1 MIKINSNAFRNSSF
15 YYMQEKEDV
24 VTDIEQF
31 LSDASVQ
38 PPNKI
43 FEVFFALSDLFLTWF
58 LLLLLLFLFFCCFF
72 LFFVCSPELLLM
84 QNTEQNAKK
93 QMSRLL
99 LKANIYYKESKS

>member
-1 MIKINSNAFRNSSF
+1 
-15 YYMQEKEDV
+15 MQETENV
-24 VTDIEQF
+24 VFDIEEF
-31 LSDASVQ
+31 LSYASIQ

-58 LLLLLLFLFFCCFF
+58 LLLLLFF

-84 QNTEQNAKK
+84 QNTEQKAKK